1 MEPEAVTA
9 FRQKMGQ
16 EKAKAIYKLRG
27 AVAEFPNAWLKD
39 KINLWKFRLRGLA
52 KVTTEALWACFA
64 YNRDGVGKAGVE
76 ENIYSDGLSPV
87 ARGAHGKRRQ
97 VTP

>member
-52 KVTTEALWACFA
+52 KVTIDCAGSTRKEAA
-64 YNRDGVGKAGVE
+64 
-76 ENIYSDGLSPV
+76 SDALKKG
-87 ARGAHGKRRQ
+87 
-97 VTP
+97 

>member
-16 EKAKAIYKLRG
+16 DMAKAIYKLRG
-27 AVAEFPNAWLKD
+27 AVAEFPNTWLKD

-64 YNRDGVGKAGVE
+64 YNVMVWERLVWRK
-76 ENIYSDGLSPV
+76 IFT
-87 ARGAHGKRRQ
+87 
-97 VTP
+97 VTV